1 MKKHSV
7 AVGCILALGISL
19 LFFGCA
25 PTVPQSDYDAAVSE
39 LDAAQSEVS
48 DLEAELASAEDAVD
62 DVSKDLE
69 SCQEARD
76 EALDQVAAL
85 EMQIQDFECG
95 SSPMDA
101 WNAARQRHEAVM
113 DATPS
118 ADAIEDLAPWI
129 RFPSPPTWLEDVT
142 VLSAVL
148 QERPSGVE
156 NACIVQSPEGSML
169 VTAIETPD
177 FVSMTCRGG
186 EQNYEMTVFLDEEGE
201 ILEEFFAADETVG
214 HVIWTGPKRSQTM
227 TVMYNGEEYSAPWPV
242 YEEEV
247 VPFFES
253 FVDWTYGVNADGG
266 MIRSTD
272 MDMVIVGLG
281 ELRGLPEAAPLSGTW
296 GPIIKHVVSDVMCG
310 VPQTCLL

>member
-1 MKKHSV
+1 MEKRSV
-7 AVGCILALGISL
+7 AIGCVLVLCAAVVV
-19 LFFGCA
+19 GCA
-25 PTVPQSDYDAAVSE
+25 PTVPQSDYDATVGE
-39 LDAAQSEVS
+39 LEAAQAEVS
-48 DLEAELASAEDAVD
+48 DLEDELSSAEDAVD

-95 SSPMDA
+95 SSPVDA

-113 DATPS
+113 SATPN
-118 ADAIEDLAPWI
+118 AGALEDLAPWI
-129 RFPSPPTWLEDVT
+129 SFPNPPSWLEDVT
-142 VLSAVL
+142 VLSAVIE
-148 QERPSGVE
+148 ERPSGIE
-156 NACIVQSPEGSML
+156 SACIVQSPEGSML
-169 VTAIETPD
+169 VTAIETPQ

-186 EQNYEMTVFLDEEGE
+186 EQNYEMTVCLDGEGE

-214 HVIWTGPKRSQTM
+214 HVIWTGPVRSQTM
-227 TVMYNGEEYSAPWPV
+227 TAMYNGEEYSAPWPV

-253 FVDWTYGVNADGG
+253 FVDWTYDVNADGG
-266 MIRSTD
+266 MIRSAD
-272 MDMVIVGLG
+272 MHMVIVGLG
-281 ELRGLPEAAPLSGTW
+281 ELRGPPEGDEIAINW
-296 GPIIKHVVSDVMCG
+296 GGVIKRAVSDVCCG